1 MATKSTARCG
11 AGHLCLAL
19 FLVGALSS
27 ASRADMFGFTRIEPG
42 NAPEDIAAQLSV
54 EVTPVG
60 SNQVLFTFGHDS
72 GIGGTPTG
80 ATIAQIY
87 FDDDV
92 PILASLVEIRDYQY
106 DPDLYPEVDF
116 QVGANPPVL
125 SGGQNVDP
133 TFVVDLA
140 YGADNPAPQWGV
152 DPGESVGL
160 VFNIVSESSFDDVI
174 SSILSGNLRIGLHVI
189 SIDSGEWSD
198 AFVNN
203 TVPVPVP
210 GAVVLGSLG
219 LGFAEW
225 LRRRKMAS

>member
-1 MATKSTARCG
+1 MATKSTTRCG

-19 FLVGALSS
+19 FLVGILSS
-27 ASRADMFGFTRIEPG
+27 ASRADMFGFTRIEPS
-42 NAPEDIAAQLSV
+42 NAQEDIAAQLSV
-54 EVTPVG
+54 DVTPVG
-60 SNQVLFTFGHDS
+60 SDQVLFTFGHDS

-92 PILASLVEIRDYQY
+92 PILASLVQIRDYQY
-106 DPDLYPEVDF
+106 DPVLYPEVDF
-116 QVGANPPVL
+116 KVGANPPVL
-125 SGGQNVDP
+125 PGGQNVNP
-133 TFVVDLA
+133 TFVVDLR
-140 YGADNPAPQWGV
+140 YGADSPAPQWGV

-160 VFNIVSESSFDDVI
+160 VFNIVSGSSFDDVI
-174 SSILSGNLRIGLHVI
+174 ESILLGDLRIGLHVI
-189 SIDSGEWSD
+189 SIDPDGKSD

>member
-1 MATKSTARCG
+1 MSTKSTLRCG

-19 FLVGALSS
+19 IFMGVLSS
-27 ASRADMFGFTRIEPG
+27 ASRADMFGFTRIEPS
-42 NAPEDIAAQLSV
+42 NAQEDIAAQLSV
-54 EVTPVG
+54 DVTPVG

-72 GIGGTPTG
+72 GMGGTPTG

-92 PILASLVEIRDYQY
+92 PILASLVQIRDYQY
-106 DPDLYPEVDF
+106 DPTLYPKVDF
-116 QVGANPPVL
+116 EVGANPPVL
-125 SGGQNVDP
+125 PGGQNVDP
-133 TFVVDLA
+133 SFVVDLA
-140 YGADNPAPQWGV
+140 YGANNPAPQWGV

-160 VFNIVSESSFDDVI
+160 VFNIVSEAGFDDVI

-189 SIDSGEWSD
+189 SIDPDGKSD
-198 AFVNN
+198 AFINN
-203 TVPVPVP
+203 TVPVPLP